1 MCSNIRTSAL
11 KLSRTNR
18 QVRRSRTY
26 PGEFSRVQVQPEEA
40 RWVVNVSYHV
50 FVLLQILRTFTHR
63 RNIELHVRM
72 GYNEEREC
80 TFRLRHEGGHEK
92 V

>member
-1 MCSNIRTSAL
+1 M
-11 KLSRTNR
+11 
-18 QVRRSRTY
+18 
-26 PGEFSRVQVQPEEA
+26 
-40 RWVVNVSYHV
+40 VNVSYHV